1 MPRTRQP
8 LVERVGLVLFVRGA
22 VGQLDDAHP
31 AVLVELARLR
41 VSLEDPE
48 PEPVRGE
55 LRDPLEEQAAGALAV
70 ELGVDVEVEE
80 DVVAQREEAHDAPVA
95 FGDPDL
101 VVLGHDLADPRQHVL
116 GAVDVGQIGHAFPPR
131 AQVDVRERG
140 RVLRGRSPERKL
152 HEPRSRSPQGARQG
166 RPRWAAPAALAR
178 RNRDTW

>member
-1 MPRTRQP
+1 
-8 LVERVGLVLFVRGA
+8 
-22 VGQLDDAHP
+22 
-31 AVLVELARLR
+31 
-41 VSLEDPE
+41 
-48 PEPVRGE
+48 
-55 LRDPLEEQAAGALAV
+55 V

-131 AQVDVRERG
+131 AHVDVCERG

-152 HEPRSRSPQGARQG
+152 HA
-166 RPRWAAPAALAR
+166 
-178 RNRDTW
+178 